1 MEPTAIPHGPT
12 GPGTSAARLHRSAR
26 DADQG
31 EFLREVVRAGYP
43 RRLEAWADGYVPGT
57 DPAHVRAEA
66 EFLTAELA
74 TFGIRHD
81 RAYVEIMAA
90 YRQLMI
96 PVEDPELG
104 LALTRDCLVP
114 LIVDDACGRSEVD
127 AHRALGAVMLRG
139 AVHPRHSRAALD
151 SALHPPS
158 VYTEHSFNAL
168 ARYCSPELLG
178 LHKEFYY
185 QSFIGVVLES
195 GFGTDVSDGIDTEYT
210 RQRSG
215 FCEFYATVAA
225 VAYDCLDFVPNLR
238 YWGATLRFWVDYLNL
253 VNDLMSC
260 YKEVLNGEFTSNS
273 IHRRAVQGGLSR
285 LDAYA
290 YTFDRAETAHRR
302 ILAAADARQRP
313 HVLRYLQGYVH
324 WHATSERY
332 RWAEF
337 TASA

>member
-1 MEPTAIPHGPT
+1 MEPSAIPDGPT
-12 GPGTSAARLHRSAR
+12 GLGTSAARPPRPAR
-26 DADQG
+26 DADPDA
-31 EFLREVVRAGYP
+31 FLRAVVRAGYP
-43 RRLEAWADGYVPGT
+43 RRLEALADGHVPAA
-57 DPAHVRAEA
+57 DPGEVRAEA

-74 TFGIRHD
+74 AFGVHCD
-81 RAYVEIMAA
+81 RAYVELMSA

-104 LALTRDCLVP
+104 LALSRDCLVP
-114 LIVDDACGRSEVD
+114 LVVDDACGRDGAD
-127 AHRALGAVMLRG
+127 AHRALGAAMLRG
-139 AVHPRHSRAALD
+139 GGQVRHSRAALD
-151 SALHPPS
+151 SALHPLS
-158 VYTEHSFNAL
+158 VYTEHSFNEL
-168 ARYCSPELLG
+168 ARFCSAELLS

-185 QSFIGVVLES
+185 QSFIGVVLET
-195 GFGTDVSDGIDTEYT
+195 GFTPDVSDGIDTEYT

-253 VNDLMSC
+253 INDLMSC
-260 YKEVLNGEFTSNS
+260 YKEVLNGEFSSNS

-290 YTFDRAETAHRR
+290 YTFDRARTAHHR
-302 ILAAADARQRP
+302 ILAAADPRQRP

-337 TASA
+337 TALA